1 MKHEVIERTD
11 RKLFNRIA
19 LRPRRR
25 RPPTRVQRYL
35 PSLPHSHAANR
46 FAETC
51 EAIGGT
57 TMLHDLMPDI
67 VTVSFGSKT
76 KEIHSRLHSRG
87 WTFVGLG
94 DWQGERVLG
103 VSFGGDR
110 RATRTADELL
120 DTLIAIVGEMEID
133 ETRDW

>member
-1 MKHEVIERTD
+1 MKHEVIERAD
-11 RKLFNRIA
+11 RSLFQRIA

-25 RPPTRVQRYL
+25 RQLRAERIR
-35 PSLPHSHAANR
+35 PSLPHSRAANR

-51 EAIGGT
+51 AGIGGT

-67 VTVSFGSKT
+67 VTVSFGERT
-76 KEIHSRLHSRG
+76 KAIHARLHSQG
-87 WTFVGLG
+87 WKSVGLG

-110 RATRTADELL
+110 RATRTADDLL
-120 DTLIAIVGEMEID
+120 DALIAIVGEMEIA
-133 ETRDW
+133 ETRAW

>member
-11 RKLFNRIA
+11 RKLFNRIP
-19 LRPRRR
+19 LRPRRSR
-25 RPPTRVQRYL
+25 RVHAERIV
-35 PSLPHSHAANR
+35 PSLPHSRAASR

-51 EAIGGT
+51 AAIGGT

-67 VTVSFGSKT
+67 VTVSFGSRT
-76 KEIHSRLHSRG
+76 KDIHGRLHSRG
-87 WTFVGLG
+87 WKFVGLG

-110 RATRTADELL
+110 RATRTADDLV
-120 DTLIAIVGEMEID
+120 DALIAIVGEMEID
-133 ETRDW
+133 ETRIW